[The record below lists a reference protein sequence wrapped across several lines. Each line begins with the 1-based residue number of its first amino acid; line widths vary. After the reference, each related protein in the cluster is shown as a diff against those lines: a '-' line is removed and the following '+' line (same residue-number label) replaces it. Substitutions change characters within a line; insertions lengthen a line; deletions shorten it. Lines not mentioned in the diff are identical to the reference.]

1 MANLPPVRA
10 ALVPKGAH
18 SASSAYSFLDI
29 VKYDG
34 KSYVCKVF
42 EGITA
47 KAFAAADWF
56 ELCSDGLKGDAA
68 TITIGAVTT
77 GAEGS
82 AATVTNV
89 GTVNAA
95 VLNIAIPRG
104 TTGAPGVKGDKGDT
118 GANGLKGDKG
128 DTGLKGDTGAQGLS
142 IVSASLNAS
151 GQLCL
156 VTG

>member
-1 MANLPPVRA
+1 M
-10 ALVPKGAH
+10 
-18 SASSAYSFLDI
+18 
-29 VKYDG
+29 
-34 KSYVCKVF
+34 
-42 EGITA
+42 
-47 KAFAAADWF
+47 
-56 ELCSDGLKGDAA
+56 KGDAA

-104 TTGAPGVKGDKGDT
+104 TTGAPGVKGDKGDKGDT

-128 DTGLKGDTGAQGLS
+128 DKGDTGAQGLS